1 VFDTFEITRKPL
13 LIFLIHEGHYEAP
26 AVRRVYIPKADG
38 KKRPLG
44 IPAVIDRAIQAA
56 MSKILSEIYEQD
68 FLKSSFGF
76 RPGLSCH
83 HALATINEILYR
95 RKAEHVL
102 EVDIQDFFGSL
113 SHEWLKK
120 FLRLRI
126 GDERVLKL
134 IEAWLSAGVME
145 NGQLQ
150 EGERKELRKEVRF
163 LPCLRISIFTMCW
176 TYGLRRKLNNSLMDE
191 QISCV
196 MQMTL
201 LCSST
206 KPPMSQQCKPCSWQ
220 GLLSL
225 ASASLKRR
233 LTKRTLGYAVN
244 LKLRSVGE

>member
-1 VFDTFEITRKPL
+1 M
-13 LIFLIHEGHYEAP
+13 
-26 AVRRVYIPKADG
+26 RRVYIPKADG

-56 MSKILSEIYEQD
+56 MSRILNEIYEQD

-95 RKAEHVL
+95 RKAEYVL

-150 EGERKELRKEVRF
+150 
-163 LPCLRISIFTMCW
+163 
-176 TYGLRRKLNNSLMDE
+176 
-191 QISCV
+191 
-196 MQMTL
+196 
-201 LCSST
+201 
-206 KPPMSQQCKPCSWQ
+206 
-220 GLLSL
+220 
-225 ASASLKRR
+225 
-233 LTKRTLGYAVN
+233 
-244 LKLRSVGE
+244 VGEEKGTPQGGSVTP

>member
-1 VFDTFEITRKPL
+1 M
-13 LIFLIHEGHYEAP
+13 
-26 AVRRVYIPKADG
+26 YIPKADG

-56 MSKILSEIYEQD
+56 MSRILNEIYEQD

-83 HALATINEILYR
+83 HASATINEILYR
-95 RKAEHVL
+95 RKAEYVL

-150 EGERKELRKEVRF
+150 
-163 LPCLRISIFTMCW
+163 
-176 TYGLRRKLNNSLMDE
+176 
-191 QISCV
+191 
-196 MQMTL
+196 
-201 LCSST
+201 
-206 KPPMSQQCKPCSWQ
+206 
-220 GLLSL
+220 
-225 ASASLKRR
+225 
-233 LTKRTLGYAVN
+233 
-244 LKLRSVGE
+244 VGEERNSARRFGYSLNTMEHFSEPAPRV